1 MSSVTKIYIETSWET
16 MTVPYYDPEKDKVY
30 FCYWT
35 SNTALKSGETWNQL
49 FKKHEKDVIKIF
61 QEKEWSRLFA
71 PIDSSSSQQA
81 TMPLFPNSKEKIC
94 DDKNKKDFK
103 EQQLSGKIEYSYA
116 TVDPRPVGVVKLL
129 YVIKFASSL
138 LDIKKVVDDWNNYQS
153 SQSVP
158 PSLKKPK
165 DKDFNIENYKD
176 FKKVKDISS
185 LSDFNKFTAASIQK
199 ARSARMAA
207 KLGVVN
213 AAQAGNINFADEI
226 RTTLS
231 EDIKVTSFSISSDSL
246 TASKTVFDSYQG
258 TLNVLTSTSET
269 LKKFGLND
277 EAKELEKMLKQ
288 MRDKA
293 SILIQFVNKW
303 GLMGLLECTL
313 AHLISNLEL
322 AGKIE
327 EARLFALELKKLQ
340 ENVGD
345 IAVEFDEYGKL
356 FEKIISISS
365 PSSTKQNFSKK
376 IKEEMKAALVE
387 TVKHLIQMVTQACL
401 LQLADE
407 PAAADKFNYGVV
419 DASNIPNNVNII
431 PPLPDLP
438 DSPDKPQG
446 KVPTLQEINDFL
458 NNLLG
463 SLNKA
468 ETCRLFTG
476 TADNKLLHFI
486 HQYIIA
492 TYPQLKAVFPNTQS
506 ISSYFYNL
514 GLQMDTTFCKPSENS
529 STPNNNLVEYCGSKI
544 NEELVEI
551 YKEKLPD
558 SPNGAPGQM
567 PFSPNINL
575 EDIQEVFS
583 PDFFNKLVPPLDYLP
598 FLKDSY
604 RSSQEDLY
612 SYEAL
617 FNEDYTKIYRT
628 SPAESLSGLTDEE
641 VKQLKEA
648 GLKTSK
654 QTVELA
660 SQDLND
666 VTTSVKLTQ
675 PSYNDVSKEIAK
687 EPLEAA
693 SKGAADAGLEFAVL
707 AGGDFNAVNIIK
719 DGSFDIEATTPS
731 MSLPYTGS
739 ATNNAKNPLTTIGS
753 LIDDEDVQEPA
764 FRNIGFNDAGP
775 EFSVLDYY
783 RDVVASFLDEYLK
796 QFKEDYKEK
805 TIPTDPDK
813 ADVIFDFYRIDRRE
827 RIREVLCDAKDKKS
841 EAEGFAAD
849 EQKAMDLESIR
860 ILVYI
865 LLIENFPNFMI
876 AENLG
881 LPVKLSPEQIKKV
894 RDDFVELCEDAV
906 IDIPVRDV
914 LCDAGLDITTIIEQ
928 ELQFALKQPNKTFVD
943 VDVDKILLDVL
954 QEPEQTE
961 TLAFSP
967 STSLTNFVKN
977 YKVEV
982 YEDFAFVDY
991 SWQKLYDNMIYELI
1005 NVNNAPKLEE
1015 KDYVTARAMLQAAAD
1030 GKTIQIESNIIPDV
1044 FRIFLCSLYLMLF
1057 LKNQEISSVEVK
1069 KTLSQFLTTSTY
1081 QTLIK
1086 PTVVYQPKYLG
1097 DTSKTYELFSS
1108 KPVTENTKI
1117 KPLLIQIID
1126 GQQYVNEEIDDY
1138 KKVYRNLFKTIQ
1150 KVGVGSLF
1158 VRENK
1163 TVNAVEK
1170 IKQAFNKD
1178 FLKLLLAYK
1187 LYAWVFSE
1195 LDKQLFEQTKAAII
1209 SRFSVGTPVLA
1220 TFNDSVEKYNDQ
1232 VKKLNKA
1239 NLSMKELSPDPLW
1252 LLMIM
1257 LIPKLIFTTL
1267 KSLIMA
1273 GIYFASPVL
1282 YLLIML
1288 ADSMGLSLEEFL
1300 NKMEKDSLEEIKDR
1314 LPDDD
1319 PSKPLLQK
1327 RLENNKE
1334 KSTGAIEELV
1344 PEKCPT

>member
-1 MSSVTKIYIETSWET
+1 MSAVTKIYIETSWET

-61 QEKEWSRLFA
+61 QEKEWSRL

-103 EQQLSGKIEYSYA
+103 EQQLSGNIEYSYA

-129 YVIKFASSL
+129 YVIKSASLL
-138 LDIKKVVDDWNNYQS
+138 LDIKKVVDDWNKYQS

-176 FKKVKDISS
+176 FKKIKDISS
-185 LSDFNKFTAASIQK
+185 LDDFNKFTAASIQK

-207 KLGVVN
+207 KLGVANV
-213 AAQAGNINFADEI
+213 AQAGNINFADEI

-231 EDIKVTSFSISSDSL
+231 KDIKVTSSSISSDSL
-246 TASKTVFDSYQG
+246 TASKTVLDSYQG
-258 TLNVLTSTSET
+258 TLNVLTSTSEA
-269 LKKFGLND
+269 LKQYGLKD
-277 EAKELEKMLKQ
+277 EAKELEKKLKQ
-288 MRDKA
+288 FRDKA

-313 AHLISNLEL
+313 AHIISELEL

-327 EARLFALELKKLQ
+327 EAREIALQLKELQKNATEIKVEYDEYKKLFQ
-340 ENVGD
+340 
-345 IAVEFDEYGKL
+345 
-356 FEKIISISS
+356 KISKIST
-365 PSSTKQNFSKK
+365 PNAAAKQNLSKK
-376 IKEEMKAALVE
+376 IKEEMKAAAVE
-387 TVKHLIQMVTQACL
+387 AIKHLIQLVTQACL
-401 LQLADE
+401 VSLADE
-407 PAAADKFNYGVV
+407 QASSDKFNYGVV

-446 KVPTLQEINDFL
+446 KVPTSQEINDFL

-463 SLNKA
+463 SLNKG

-486 HQYIIA
+486 HQYILA
-492 TYPQLKAVFPNTQS
+492 TYPQLKAVFPNTQA

-583 PDFFNKLVPPLDYLP
+583 PDFFNKLAPPLDYLP

-641 VKQLKEA
+641 VKQLKDA
-648 GLKTSK
+648 GFKISK
-654 QTVELA
+654 KKKVELA
-660 SQDLND
+660 GGDDGDLNK

-675 PSYNDVSKEIAK
+675 PSYNDVSKEIGK
-687 EPLEAA
+687 DPLDV
-693 SKGAADAGLEFAVL
+693 SLEFAVL
-707 AGGDFNAVNIIK
+707 QGGDFSAVNIIK
-719 DGSFDIEATTPS
+719 DGSFDIEASPS
-731 MSLPYTGS
+731 MTLPTTGD
-739 ATNNAKNPLTTIGS
+739 ATNNRKNPLTTIGS
-753 LIDDEDVQEPA
+753 LIDDQNFKEPA
-764 FRNIGFNDAGP
+764 FKVIEYDVAGNP

-783 RDVVASFLDEYLK
+783 RDVVASFLAEYLR

-805 TIPTDPDK
+805 TIPTETDK
-813 ADVIFDFYRIDRRE
+813 VDVIFDFYRIGRRE

-865 LLIENFPNFMI
+865 LLIENFPNFI
-876 AENLG
+876 ITENLG
-881 LPVKLSPEQIKKV
+881 LPVKLSPKQIIKV
-894 RDDFVELCEDAV
+894 RDDFVKLCEDAV

-914 LCDAGLDITTIIEQ
+914 LCDAGLDVTTIIEQ
-928 ELQFALKQPNKTFVD
+928 ELQFALKLPSKTFVD
-943 VDVDKILLDVL
+943 VDVDKILLDAL
-954 QEPEQTE
+954 QEPKQTE

-977 YKVEV
+977 YKVQV
-982 YEDFAFVDY
+982 SEDFAFVDY

-1005 NVNNAPKLEE
+1005 NANNAPKLEE
-1015 KDYVTARAMLQAAAD
+1015 NDYVTARAMLQAAAD
-1030 GKTIQIESNIIPDV
+1030 GKTIQIESNIIRDV
-1044 FRIFLCSLYLMLF
+1044 FRIFLCSLYLMEF
-1057 LKNQEISSVEVK
+1057 LKNPEISSAEMK
-1069 KTLSQFLTTSTY
+1069 KTLKKFLTTSTY
-1081 QTLIK
+1081 QITTK
-1086 PTVVYQPKYLG
+1086 PTVVYQPTYLG
-1097 DTSKTYELFSS
+1097 DTNKTYELFSS

-1117 KPLLIQIID
+1117 KSLLTNIID
-1126 GQQYVNEEIDDY
+1126 GDIEELHQKNS

-1150 KVGVGSLF
+1150 KVGVDSLF

-1163 TVNAVEK
+1163 AVNAAEE
-1170 IKQAFNKD
+1170 IKQAFNTD

-1187 LYAWVFSE
+1187 LDAWATDT
-1195 LDKQLFEQTKAAII
+1195 LDKQIFDQTKAAII

-1220 TFNDSVEKYNDQ
+1220 TFNDSVKKYNDQ

-1252 LLMIM
+1252 LLIIM
-1257 LIPKLIFTTL
+1257 MMPKLIFATV
-1267 KSLIMA
+1267 KSLLMA

-1282 YLLIML
+1282 YLIIMM
-1288 ADSMGLSLEEFL
+1288 ADSMGLSLEDFL
-1300 NKMEKDSLEEIKDR
+1300 NKMEKETLEEIKDR

-1327 RLENNKE
+1327 RLENNKK